1 MKIRPHRD
9 RIVVKVLD
17 ADTVSAGGIVI
28 PDAAAE
34 KPNKGRVVAVGTGRL
49 TEAGTVVPMEV
60 KQQDIILFSKHAGQN
75 VKVNGEEF
83 LILIEDDV
91 MAVIEE

>member
-60 KQQDIILFSKHAGQN
+60 KQQDIVLFGKHAGQN

-83 LILIEDDV
+83 LILVEDDV

>member
-9 RIVVKVLD
+9 RIVVKVLE

-28 PDAAAE
+28 PDAATE
-34 KPNKGRVVAVGTGRL
+34 KPNKGKVIAVGTGRL
-49 TEAGTVVPMEV
+49 TEAGTTVPMDV
-60 KQQDIILFSKHAGQN
+60 KLDDIVLFSKHAGQN

-83 LILIEDDV
+83 LILVEDDV

>member
-9 RIVVKVLD
+9 RIVVKVLE

-28 PDAAAE
+28 PDAATE
-34 KPNKGRVVAVGTGRL
+34 KPNKGKVIAVGTGRL
-49 TEAGTVVPMEV
+49 TESGTVVPMEV
-60 KQQDIILFSKHAGQN
+60 KQNDIVLFGKHAGQN

-83 LILIEDDV
+83 LILVEDDV

>member
-9 RIVVKVLD
+9 RMVVKVLD

-34 KPNKGRVVAVGTGRL
+34 KPNKGKVIAVGTGRL

-60 KQQDIILFSKHAGQN
+60 KTDDIVLFGKHAGQN

-83 LILIEDDV
+83 LILVEDDV

>member
-9 RIVVKVLD
+9 RLVVKILD
-17 ADTVSAGGIVI
+17 ADTVSAGGILI

-34 KPNKGRVVAVGTGRL
+34 KPNQGKVIAVGTGRL
-49 TEAGTVVPMEV
+49 TEAGATVPMDV
-60 KQQDIILFSKHAGQN
+60 KQNDIVLFGKHAGQN
-75 VKVNGEEF
+75 VKINGDEF
-83 LILIEDDV
+83 LILVEDDV